1 MQSKWLPKLSL
12 LLTGMNFL
20 PEARMMRNRM
30 QRLKETMTLT
40 IAFKFL
46 VLLDK
51 ISSLLIK
58 LLTLICLNYCKEFY
72 IKYQLGRLFSFYK
85 VCKR

>member
-1 MQSKWLPKLSL
+1 M
-12 LLTGMNFL
+12 
-20 PEARMMRNRM
+20 
-30 QRLKETMTLT
+30 T

-46 VLLDK
+46 VSLDK

-58 LLTLICLNYCKEFY
+58 LSTLICMNYCKEFY